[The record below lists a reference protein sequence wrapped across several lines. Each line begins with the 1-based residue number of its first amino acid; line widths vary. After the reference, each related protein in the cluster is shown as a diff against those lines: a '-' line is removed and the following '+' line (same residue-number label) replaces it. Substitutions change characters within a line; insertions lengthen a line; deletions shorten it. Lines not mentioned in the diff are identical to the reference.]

1 MSAYRTARYAT
12 GEKCQNG
19 AEAALLSGISFAVPL
34 IVAGGTVLRSR
45 YYCRKSSGYKICL
58 MKKTLVVDVPQAG
71 RRDARDFDGI
81 VLAAYTAYSL
91 ADKPA
96 LAPGF
101 RQGLPPT

>member
-1 MSAYRTARYAT
+1 MRRVRTARYAT

-19 AEAALLSGISFAVPL
+19 AETGTVSRISFAVPL
-34 IVAGGTVLRSR
+34 IVAGGTVLAVA

-58 MKKTLVVDVPQAG
+58 MKKTPGLDVPQAG
-71 RRDARDFDGI
+71 RRAARNFDGTG
-81 VLAAYTAYSL
+81 ARAYTAYSL

-101 RQGLPPT
+101 AAGLPPT